1 MGLRSQNSLQS
12 KYDQTS
18 NISKSVFISNF
29 PNDYT
34 SKDLWKA
41 CNDYGTVVDVF
52 IPNKRSKTR
61 MRFAFVRFIK
71 VTNLIRLVENLNT
84 IWLGRLHLS
93 ANFARFDRPIAP
105 LAQKAKQ
112 VPNAVP
118 RQPNV
123 QSHSEPVVKG
133 LTPPYCLKPTLVLD
147 DDCLVNR
154 DLDNCVMGEV
164 LKFSSFIMKDFIIL
178 VLFI

>member
-29 PNDYT
+29 PNDCT

-52 IPNKRSKTR
+52 IPNKRSKTGK
-61 MRFAFVRFIK
+61 RFAFVRFIK

-112 VPNAVP
+112 VPHAVP

-123 QSHSEPVVKG
+123 QSHSEPIVKG
-133 LTPPYCLKPTLVLD
+133 STPP
-147 DDCLVNR
+147 
-154 DLDNCVMGEV
+154 
-164 LKFSSFIMKDFIIL
+164 IA
-178 VLFI
+178 